1 MTRVREVDQE
11 LWALALQAAAFVPLQ
26 QSPAYGAALARRGRE
41 PRRFLVEDA
50 GGRIACGVQAST
62 RRFSGMPLFT
72 AALRGPVALAGGRE
86 AIAAEPLA
94 AVVRALRRPWPHAL
108 VVAPEIPD
116 GAQATAALR
125 ACGLRRVMTPA
136 ASAEVPLAGDAAALR
151 ARLAGKWRNRL
162 AKAEASGL
170 RVDIA
175 RGGASLSWLAG
186 AHGRAMKARGFRGLP
201 ADFVVDLAAASVRRD
216 VFLCVAETRRSTVAA
231 ALVLRHGPSATYVA
245 AAAEPEGRA
254 VHAGTL
260 LAWRGLLA
268 LQEAGA
274 TRADLGQ
281 VDTERSAG
289 LARFKLGTG
298 AEVFVPCGT
307 WTPSPL

>member
-1 MTRVREVDQE
+1 MTRVREVDAD
-11 LWALALQAAAFVPLQ
+11 LWALALQAAEFVPLQ

-41 PRRFLVEDA
+41 PRRLRVEDD

-62 RRFSGMPLFT
+62 RRFAGLRLFT
-72 AALRGPVALAGGRE
+72 AALRGPVAFAGGRD
-86 AIAAEPLA
+86 AIAPAPLTA
-94 AVVRALRRPWPHAL
+94 AIRALRRPWPHAL
-108 VVAPEIPD
+108 VVAPELAD
-116 GAQATAALR
+116 GASATEALR
-125 ACGLRRVMTPA
+125 GCGLRRVMTPA
-136 ASAEVPLAGDAAALR
+136 SSIEVPLGGDAATLR

-162 AKAEASGL
+162 ARAERSGL
-170 RVDIA
+170 RADIA

-186 AHGRAMKARGFRGLP
+186 AHGRMMKARGFRGLP
-201 ADFVVDLAAASVRRD
+201 ADFVMDLAAASARRD
-216 VFLCVAETRRSTVAA
+216 VFLCVAEMKRQTVAA
-231 ALVLRHGPSATYVA
+231 ALFLRHGPTATYVV

-254 VHAGTL
+254 AHAGTL

-289 LARFKLGTG
+289 LARFKLGRG
-298 AEVFVPCGT
+298 GEVFVPCGT